1 MSEKMEKIGTDGER
15 VISYNLRFFLKGKVL
30 LAYNKAKDM
39 MGSKSLNL
47 RTSGNLEVRPWNLTL
62 SEPSHSK
69 SEASDFNEFGEV
81 LRKLIKHR
89 DKKQ

>member
-15 VISYNLRFFLKGKVL
+15 VISYNLRFFFKGKVL

-47 RTSGNLEVRPWNLTL
+47 RTSGNLEVRL
-62 SEPSHSK
+62 
-69 SEASDFNEFGEV
+69 
-81 LRKLIKHR
+81 
-89 DKKQ
+89 